1 MHLSQDNKHYKKSA
15 CFVIRSIAK
24 HGEKQASAVAESGVV
39 PMLVQTLNVFD
50 PSVKEAACWALG
62 FIGRH
67 SPELAETVTAA
78 GSVPLLAMCYKEPE
92 MTLRRIAVSTLSDLA
107 KHSESVAAQI
117 VATGIIPQLVADIES
132 PDAGLKRQVT
142 SCLSHVAKHS
152 MEFGDLL
159 AKLEAIP
166 KSISALKDTGEWVRK
181 NACALLREIS
191 KHSESLATQLVMSG
205 GIAGLT
211 EYLLDSDSHPGGRL
225 PAIMT
230 LGYICSV
237 SETLAMAVVGG
248 EAIQLVDRALIE
260 DPEEPVKTAC
270 VWTLSQI
277 GKHSPEHAKAVVH
290 SLPKI
295 IAIAFHP
302 ESSDD
307 LKEKAKEAFKAI
319 VSNITDTI
327 RLEPLLTESPKR
339 FLKYIVR
346 QFAKVLP
353 NDTEGRKHF
362 VTSGCLQRV
371 LQITK
376 GEEDEKLIHAV
387 QNLKVQFPPDIVS
400 YFSPDYSTELIK
412 KMDDFIP
419 PKLST

>member
-1 MHLSQDNKHYKKSA
+1 
-15 CFVIRSIAK
+15 VVRSIAK
-24 HGEKQASAVAESGVV
+24 HGEKQASAVAESGLI
-39 PMLVQTLNVFD
+39 PMLVQTMNVYD

-67 SPELAETVTAA
+67 SAELSEAVAAA
-78 GSVPLLAMCYKEPE
+78 GAIPLLAMCYKEPE

-107 KHSESVAAQI
+107 KHAESVAAQ
-117 VATGIIPQLVADIES
+117 VVSTGIVPQLVADIES
-132 PDAGLKRQVT
+132 HDAGLKRQVT
-142 SCLSHVAKHS
+142 SCLGQIAKHS
-152 MEFGDLL
+152 MEFADIL
-159 AKLEAIP
+159 AKQDTIT
-166 KSISALKDTGEWVRK
+166 KSVSALKDTGEWVRK

-211 EYLLDSDSHPGGRL
+211 EYLIDSDTHPGSRL
-225 PAIMT
+225 PAVMT

-237 SETLAMAVVGG
+237 SETLAMAVIGG
-248 EAIQLVDRALIE
+248 DAIPLVDKALIE
-260 DPEEPVKTAC
+260 DPEETVKSAC

-277 GKHSPEHAKAVVH
+277 GKHSPEHAKAVIH

-295 IAIAFHP
+295 LAAAMHA

-307 LKEKAKEAFKAI
+307 FKEKAKEAFKAI

-327 RLEPLLTESPKR
+327 RLEPLLDESPKR

-353 NDTEGRKHF
+353 NDMEGRKHF

-371 LQITK
+371 LQVTK
-376 GEEDEKLIHAV
+376 GEEDEKLVHAV
-387 QNLKVQFPPDIVS
+387 QDLKAQFPPDIVS
-400 YFSPDYSTELIK
+400 YFSPDYSIELIK
-412 KMDDFIP
+412 KLDDFIP
-419 PKLST
+419 PKLSM